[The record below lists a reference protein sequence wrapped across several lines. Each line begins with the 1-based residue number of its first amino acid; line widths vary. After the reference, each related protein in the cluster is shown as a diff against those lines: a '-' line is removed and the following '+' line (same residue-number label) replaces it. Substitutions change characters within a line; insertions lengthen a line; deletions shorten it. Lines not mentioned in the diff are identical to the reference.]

1 MWETNKQS
9 GETKSKELESLEV
22 HTGCCVDTCD
32 VRYGS
37 VRERRKNEVICMKVS
52 FQ

>member
-9 GETKSKELESLEV
+9 GETKSKELIVGRV
-22 HTGCCVDTCD
+22 HTAMYGVDTCD

-37 VRERRKNEVICMKVS
+37 VRERDGRMK
-52 FQ
+52 